1 MELIILGIII
11 FGALALFVSELFPID
26 VTALLVLGLLLIFG
40 LVTPAEGLSGFSNPA
55 VITIACLFILSYSL
69 QKSHILEYLI
79 VKINTL
85 IDKSRILGVISY
97 LFFIGLASAVV
108 NNTAIVAIFMPI
120 TIRLSEKYNISPSKV
135 LIPLSY
141 AAILGGTLT
150 LVGTSTNL
158 IVNSILIDS
167 TNGTVSLGMIEF
179 AKFGIIKFL
188 VGLIYIFTIG
198 YKLLP
203 NRVNKSSSIDN
214 YSLDGYLTEF
224 KVTDKSPIVGKTLFD
239 RKINQNYDV
248 IVLDVIRDGKI
259 INQNLR
265 GLLLQV
271 DDILFVKGSFENFQK
286 MKEVE
291 SLNLLAD
298 EKLTQEELE
307 QDDNIIAECLVT
319 DNSSIIGKTLQDSNF
334 RRRFGSFVLAIKRD
348 GEIIRR
354 KISHFILKPFDTL
367 LVYGPKDKI
376 IDLGE
381 KEGFIVLGKVDA
393 TLDNNPL
400 RWLSLITILLSVIL
414 AVVGLLK
421 IEVGVLLSVIILFLT
436 KVITPS
442 EAYKSIHWQVIIVIA
457 AFLPMGAAI
466 SKTGMDAII
475 GNFIESFIGLFPSE
489 ILPFVLL
496 AVIYFLTMVLTEV
509 ASNAA
514 TAIIMTPITLAL
526 SSAFSY
532 DSKPFIFAVCFAASA
547 SFITPVGYQTNL
559 MVFGP
564 GGYKYSDYIK
574 VGLPLGIILWIVSVI
589 MIPMIWPF

>member
-1 MELIILGIII
+1 
-11 FGALALFVSELFPID
+11 
-26 VTALLVLGLLLIFG
+26 
-40 LVTPAEGLSGFSNPA
+40 
-55 VITIACLFILSYSL
+55 
-69 QKSHILEYLI
+69 
-79 VKINTL
+79 
-85 IDKSRILGVISY
+85 
-97 LFFIGLASAVV
+97 
-108 NNTAIVAIFMPI
+108 
-120 TIRLSEKYNISPSKV
+120 
-135 LIPLSY
+135 
-141 AAILGGTLT
+141 
-150 LVGTSTNL
+150 
-158 IVNSILIDS
+158 
-167 TNGTVSLGMIEF
+167 
-179 AKFGIIKFL
+179 
-188 VGLIYIFTIG
+188 
-198 YKLLP
+198 
-203 NRVNKSSSIDN
+203 
-214 YSLDGYLTEF
+214 
-224 KVTDKSPIVGKTLFD
+224 
-239 RKINQNYDV
+239 
-248 IVLDVIRDGKI
+248 
-259 INQNLR
+259 
-265 GLLLQV
+265 
-271 DDILFVKGSFENFQK
+271 

-466 SKTGMDAII
+466 STTGMDAII

-532 DSKPFIFAVCFAASA
+532 DPKPFIFAVCFAASA